1 LSCSLEELK
10 KLTWDYLENCQVV
23 FLATVDGDRPKV
35 RPVTLMRNGKD
46 LFTVSGLKSA
56 KIRQII
62 ENPNVEF
69 AFSLQDIGFN
79 SIRVECTAEIVNDKK
94 IKAEV
99 YDSQEH
105 ALIRLVPKRFVV
117 IMPPSFEA
125 VTIPL
130 P

>member
-1 LSCSLEELK
+1 MSCSIEDLK
-10 KLTWDYLENCQVV
+10 KVTWDHLENCQVV
-23 FLATVDGDRPKV
+23 FLATVDGNLPKV
-35 RPVTLMRNGKD
+35 RPVTLMRKGKD
-46 LFTVSGLKSA
+46 LFTVSGLNSA
-56 KIRQII
+56 KVKQII

-79 SIRVECTAEIVNDKK
+79 SIRVECTAEIVDDKK

-125 VTIPL
+125 VAISL

>member
-1 LSCSLEELK
+1 LSCGLEELK
-10 KLTWDYLENCQVV
+10 KLTWDHLENCQVV

-35 RPVTLMRNGKD
+35 RPVTLMRKGKD

-56 KIRQII
+56 KIRHII

-105 ALIRLVPKRFVV
+105 VLIRLVPKRFVV